1 MSFNRLNY
9 DENTYRTEL
18 KQSVGP
24 SSYILST
31 PWRQCQPCLT
41 TDVRQPTGHAVSTPL
56 YKSMVDVNSDLI
68 GITRKASRDPCN
80 YYKPS
85 DDSSSYVASSEVMLC
100 TQENRSEDTR
110 LSNPPCTLRSTGFN
124 RWEWL
129 CKDPQ
134 ERVEMPFDTF
144 VNSQLLLK
152 DNFRPIIPSPV
163 DPRTSLPP
171 DDEADMPLDHRGLES
186 CATLKSNLPLVSWRD
201 CKEIAQY

>member
-31 PWRQCQPCLT
+31 PWRQCQPCLS
-41 TDVRQPTGHAVSTPL
+41 TDVRQPTGQAVSTPVT
-56 YKSMVDVNSDLI
+56 KSMVDVNSDLI
-68 GITRKASRDPCN
+68 GITRKASRDPCSF
-80 YYKPS
+80 YKPS
-85 DDSSSYVASSEVMLC
+85 TNIEYSATPVTLC
-100 TQENRSEDTR
+100 TAGSRSEDTR

-134 ERVEMPFDTF
+134 ERVEIPFDTF

-152 DNFRPIIPSPV
+152 DNYRPVIPSPI

-171 DDEADMPLDHRGLES
+171 DHDVEMPFGSQE
-186 CATLKSNLPLVSWRD
+186 CPQVVKTNLPIVSWRD
-201 CKEIAQY
+201 CNEIAQY